1 MFMFIDVGVELAL
14 ETMEGDEERGPPTTL
29 LVLII
34 MGVDVDPV
42 VDCIALELTMFG
54 LVIKGTLTA
63 VPDDRFWEEDMS
75 GLEVEEED
83 ELLMMT
89 EGEDEA
95 RVPFGREGVFGA
107 EDDDE

>member
-1 MFMFIDVGVELAL
+1 MFMLIDVGVELLL
-14 ETMEGDEERGPPTTL
+14 ETIEGEEETGPPTTL

-63 VPDDRFWEEDMS
+63 VPDDKLWEEDML

-89 EGEDEA
+89 EGEGEA